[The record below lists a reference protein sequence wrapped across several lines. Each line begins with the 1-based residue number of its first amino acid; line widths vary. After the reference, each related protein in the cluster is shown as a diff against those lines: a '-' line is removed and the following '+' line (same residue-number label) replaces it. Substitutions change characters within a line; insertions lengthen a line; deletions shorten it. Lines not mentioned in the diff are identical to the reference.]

1 MLSFCVVVAN
11 AFAVTPV
18 VTVPYSPPL
27 FSPPQSLKRSGE
39 LRWEVWGTEG
49 SPPAQSDTC
58 LPGSHSKTGSL
69 YLYNCSTESW
79 WTKLQCQAAL
89 GRRIASRGATIQW
102 EKQKSQVQV
111 PPKPPRASVKTS
123 GFIKVQRAWIR
134 EEAGSLA
141 KAVALNWK
149 VISQWSPWVA
159 ISLVFIVSCLS
170 LHSKLVKRHLSK
182 QQVFPSPGCD
192 WRAHT

>member
-1 MLSFCVVVAN
+1 MLSFCVVVTN

-58 LPGSHSKTGSL
+58 LPGSHSKTGGL

-79 WTKLQCQAAL
+79 WTKLPCQAAL
-89 GRRIASRGATIQW
+89 GGRIASRGAIMQW
-102 EKQKSQVQV
+102 ENRKAKFKFPQSLLEPLLRLLGSWRFGEPGSGKRPAVW
-111 PPKPPRASVKTS
+111 PRLSSWTGKWFLS
-123 GFIKVQRAWIR
+123 GPHGLPYLWF
-134 EEAGSLA
+134 SLSA
-141 KAVALNWK
+141 
-149 VISQWSPWVA
+149 
-159 ISLVFIVSCLS
+159 
-170 LHSKLVKRHLSK
+170 
-182 QQVFPSPGCD
+182 VFPCIQS
-192 WRAHT
+192 